1 MLAIIEQNDYARV
14 REGTAAVTHG
24 AANFR
29 SAFRSPQRGKA
40 SVRAQRERAHDY
52 YPAIRFFASKGT
64 VEDDG
69 KVAWDVEGGT
79 DAEHAEV

>member
-24 AANFR
+24 AAKFR
-29 SAFRSPQRGKA
+29 SAFRSPQRDEV
-40 SVRAQRERAHDY
+40 SVRAQRQRAHDDY
-52 YPAIRFFASKGT
+52 TAIGFFASKGT